1 MYKLTS
7 FDNCIQGVVLN
18 DGEPEVWYNKD
29 KIITE
34 IAIMLDVSLD
44 EARGALENLIKNRW
58 FVGVSFIEDL
68 VD

>member
-1 MYKLTS
+1 M
-7 FDNCIQGVVLN
+7 C
-18 DGEPEVWYNKD
+18 YNKD